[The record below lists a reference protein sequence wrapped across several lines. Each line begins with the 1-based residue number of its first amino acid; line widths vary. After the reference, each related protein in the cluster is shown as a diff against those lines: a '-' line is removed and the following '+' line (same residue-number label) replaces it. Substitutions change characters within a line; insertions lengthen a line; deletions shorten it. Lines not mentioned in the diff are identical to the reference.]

1 VEIMPHLRQLV
12 IAAEDPSRLSAF
24 YQAVFELEK
33 IDEIKGAVFLS
44 DGVFNL
50 AFVPEA
56 EPQKQGFRCLGFDTA
71 RADSIR
77 KKLAHV
83 NADASLVEVD
93 SCTGISHELRDP
105 DGNTIGICQRAFD
118 IAYEKRPVP
127 IRHVALYTPNPQRMA
142 EFYCKVLDMTEIE
155 KTDRSSIFV
164 SDGYFNLALL
174 YQRKEEPIGLNHFG
188 FYVKSNDEMQDRA
201 EKAGVRRG
209 AARPDRI
216 PFAEYRVHD
225 PEGNGIDI
233 SQKGWRV

>member
-1 VEIMPHLRQLV
+1 VEV
-12 IAAEDPSRLSAF
+12 
-24 YQAVFELEK
+24 
-33 IDEIKGAVFLS
+33 
-44 DGVFNL
+44 NL
-50 AFVPEA
+50 M
-56 EPQKQGFRCLGFDTA
+56 
-71 RADSIR
+71 
-77 KKLAHV
+77 
-83 NADASLVEVD
+83 EVD

-118 IAYEKRPVP
+118 VGYEKRPVP
-127 IRHVALYTPNPQRMA
+127 IRHIALYTPNPQRMA
-142 EFYCKVLDMTEIE
+142 EFYCKILDMKEIE
-155 KTDRSSIFV
+155 ETDRSSIFV

-188 FYVKSNDEMQDRA
+188 FHVKNNEEMQARA

>member
-1 VEIMPHLRQLV
+1 MPHLRQLV
-12 IAAEDPSRLSAF
+12 IAAEDPGRLSSF
-24 YQAVFELEK
+24 YQAVFELDK
-33 IDEIKGAVFLS
+33 IDEIKGVVFLS

-50 AFVPEA
+50 ALVPEA
-56 EPQKQGFRCLGFDTA
+56 EPQKQGFRYLGFDTS

-83 NADASLVEVD
+83 NSQADLVEVN
-93 SCTGISHELRDP
+93 SPTGISHELRDP
-105 DGNTIGICQRAFD
+105 DGNTIGLCQRAFD
-118 IAYEKRPVP
+118 VAYEKRPVP
-127 IRHVALYTPNPQRMA
+127 IRHIALYTPNPQRMA
-142 EFYCKVLDMTEIE
+142 EFYCKVFDMKEIE

-164 SDGYFNLALL
+164 SDGYVNLALL

-188 FYVKSNDEMQDRA
+188 FHVKSNEEMQDRA
-201 EKAGVRRG
+201 EKAGIKRG

>member
-1 VEIMPHLRQLV
+1 MPQLRQLV

-24 YQAVFELEK
+24 YQDVFELDK
-33 IDEIKGAVFLS
+33 IDEAKGAVFLS

-50 AFVPEA
+50 ALVAEA
-56 EPQKQGFRCLGFDTA
+56 ERPKQGLRHVSFDTV
-71 RADSIR
+71 RVESLG
-77 KKLAHV
+77 KKLSHV
-83 NADASLVEVD
+83 DMQESSLAAVD
-93 SCTGISHELRDP
+93 SLTGAEFELHDP
-105 DGNTIGICQRAFD
+105 DGNTVGICRRAFD
-118 IAYEKRPVP
+118 VAYEPRPVP
-127 IRHVALYTPNPQRMA
+127 IRHIALYTPHPQRMA
-142 EFYCKVLDMTEIE
+142 DFYCKVLDMKEVE

-174 YQRKEEPIGLNHFG
+174 YQRREEPMGLNHFG
-188 FYVKSNDEMQDRA
+188 FHVKSNEEMQTRA

-209 AARPDRI
+209 AARPERI